1 MEWKDLVVPCLVLKE
16 ESTRNKTASDSHWH
30 DRSVK
35 PKAKMTDQAD
45 PASLL
50 LSLSPAFQI
59 SIAMKEHLYLDLSTR
74 AAYRW
79 SKTFGP
85 CPLTEKRNEDW
96 ACERIVPYS
105 LLMTVAQNKFL
116 F

>member
-16 ESTRNKTASDSHWH
+16 ESTRKKTACDSHWH
-30 DRSVK
+30 IFTDRLHLYYSK
-35 PKAKMTDQAD
+35 TKMTDKAD

-50 LSLSPAFQI
+50 LPLSPAFQI

-79 SKTFGP
+79 
-85 CPLTEKRNEDW
+85 
-96 ACERIVPYS
+96 
-105 LLMTVAQNKFL
+105 
-116 F
+116 